1 MGDRDG
7 DGSRAAN
14 VLAPGAPRTPGGPPQ
29 QTGATPGSSEGVP
42 IDGRQ
47 MQEARVS
54 PIQTSAGAGEA
65 IPACPP
71 PLPRNTCIRQGV
83 GTWSTTPP
91 APPARVLG
99 AQSCSPPPELPPSL
113 PPSIS
118 HWGLPHTFPEGP
130 EAAGLQLSL
139 AAPVLWRPRTQALSP
154 HLSCRTPAGQL
165 HLLAAQRTPPDSL
178 SRGLPRPRARPL
190 PAPQFSFRHLRPRP
204 LLGVHSPP
212 APAAPNQCLP
222 CVNDMS
228 SKFISSPLKLW
239 NIPETFNHCKA

>member
-99 AQSCSPPPELPPSL
+99 AQSCSPPPNY
-113 PPSIS
+113 
-118 HWGLPHTFPEGP
+118 
-130 EAAGLQLSL
+130 
-139 AAPVLWRPRTQALSP
+139 
-154 HLSCRTPAGQL
+154 
-165 HLLAAQRTPPDSL
+165 
-178 SRGLPRPRARPL
+178 
-190 PAPQFSFRHLRPRP
+190 
-204 LLGVHSPP
+204 PP
-212 APAAPNQCLP
+212 ACPHPSATGGSLTPSQKVLKQLACSYHWLLP
-222 CVNDMS
+222 S
-228 SKFISSPLKLW
+228 SGGQEPRLCPL
-239 NIPETFNHCKA
+239 T